1 MISPIQ
7 QFVHHEDGTI
17 SLKGRPGVRV
27 DVIEQQGHATAR
39 DIQKE
44 LDLPTYYEQW
54 QELAEPIGLS
64 RRQLQFIV
72 ADESATRFPGS
83 IRLQPRK
90 IVLPHSCYLEFGHRS
105 FIVGVVTSLILVD
118 AAAREELKQAG
129 LDIPSYVEGDCIV
142 GTARLFDSPLASK
155 AWEALQRGIF
165 SHTCPLLFRPH
176 TAPLGTGR
184 LVEVSLTTDDFPGC
198 PGARILK
205 AWEN

>member
-7 QFVHHEDGTI
+7 QFVHNEDGTI

-27 DVIEQQGHATAR
+27 DVIEQQGYATAR

-44 LDLPTYYEQW
+44 LHLPRYFEEW

-129 LDIPSYVEGDCIV
+129 LDIPSSTEGDCIV

-165 SHTCPLLFRPH
+165 SHVCPLLFRQDH
-176 TAPLGTGR
+176 EPLGTGQ
-184 LVEVSLTTDDFPGC
+184 LVEVSLTTDDYPGC

-205 AWEN
+205 TWEN